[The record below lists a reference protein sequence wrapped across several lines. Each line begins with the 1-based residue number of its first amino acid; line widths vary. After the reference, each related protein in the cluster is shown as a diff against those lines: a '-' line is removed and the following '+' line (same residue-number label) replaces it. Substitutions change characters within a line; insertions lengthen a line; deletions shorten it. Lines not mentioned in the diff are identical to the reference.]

1 MTRPGTA
8 AVLSF
13 VLPGLGQ
20 LYNGDFLRA
29 LFWLLVA
36 ACFYTTAFVF
46 TGPLTLLGVVG
57 HVVPAYTAW
66 SRAQRRFGPG

>member
-20 LYNGDFLRA
+20 LYNGDFLRG
-29 LFWLLVA
+29 LFWLVLA
-36 ACFYTTAFVF
+36 ATLYTTAFVF
-46 TGPLTLLGVVG
+46 TGPLTLLGVFG
-57 HVVPAYTAW
+57 HALPAYTAW
-66 SRAQRRFGPG
+66 SRARRGLGHG